1 MSLMFSGNF
10 VDNEMKTEKNA
21 TLQEHFQNPIEK
33 S

>member
-1 MSLMFSGNF
+1 MFSGNF

-21 TLQEHFQNPIEK
+21 TLSEHFQNPIEK